1 MRGPWLRLVGAMV
14 VIAGAVSTP
23 GSAAAF
29 GTIEGGG
36 QHRAHERITR
46 AALACASA
54 ARSDGD
60 CFEPRSMDLLA
71 GHDPY
76 FGGVGAPDSDEIS
89 DPAAHCDNA
98 DFLVETG
105 YPRTRDLATAGLIEC
120 VNHLRDRFDEGIDRA
135 RGD

>member
-1 MRGPWLRLVGAMV
+1 LDVRRRWLHLVAV
-14 VIAGAVSTP
+14 LAAVAGLVSTP
-23 GSAAAF
+23 ASAAAF

-36 QHRAHERITR
+36 EHRAHERITR

-54 ARSDGD
+54 NSAEN

-89 DPAAHCDNA
+89 VPAAHCDNA
-98 DFLVETG
+98 DFLTETG
-105 YPRTRDLATAGLIEC
+105 YPHARELATAALTDG
-120 VNHLRDRFDEGIDRA
+120 VNHLRIRFSEG
-135 RGD
+135 